1 MPEQKYTIS
10 RQSLEDGT
18 IQQLVLARDGV
29 NADILSDE
37 ELKLSRRMVVPD
49 DNTDDVWLFG
59 YGSLIWNPVVEIKAQ
74 VLGRIYGYRRRFCLK
89 TRIGRG
95 TPENPGLV
103 LGLTRGGSCMGVALC
118 IDGAIAVRELDL
130 LWKREMLNASY
141 RPKLVRVHCG
151 KRHINAVTFVMNEKS
166 PSYVP
171 SMPIEEKARIITNAE
186 GFIGTSREY
195 LELTC
200 ESLEKIGIRDRYLE
214 ELCALIEG
222 RQKPIRRNKKTGTKT
237 SLPLEC
243 DLARVW
249 RNR

>member
-1 MPEQKYTIS
+1 MPDQKYTMS
-10 RQSLEDGT
+10 RQSLEAGT
-18 IQQLVLARDGV
+18 IQQLVRDRDGE
-29 NADILSDE
+29 NADILSEE
-37 ELKLSRRMVVPD
+37 ELKISRRRLIPD

-59 YGSLIWNPVVEIKAQ
+59 YGSLIWNPVVEVKAQ
-74 VLGRIYGYRRRFCLK
+74 VLGRIYGYHRRFCLK

-103 LGLTRGGSCMGVALC
+103 LGLARGGSCMGVALC

-141 RPKLVRVHCG
+141 LPKHVSVHCG
-151 KRHINAVTFVMNEKS
+151 DRHIHAITFVMNEES

-171 SMPIEEKARIITNAE
+171 GIPLDEKARIITNAR

-200 ESLEKIGIRDRYLE
+200 ESLEKIGIRDRYLK

-222 RQKPIRRNKKTGTKT
+222 GTKTGT
-237 SLPLEC
+237 PE
-243 DLARVW
+243 
-249 RNR
+249 